1 MMDQSS
7 SWSQLHQSQFHPPS
21 WQGRTPPVISAVR
34 NTSKRVDERP
44 GAAEPIAGALVAS
57 LDPAKIQEVAASQL
71 VILDGYYQSVLR
83 HTQQL
88 FRWAL
93 IGAGFGLLFFL
104 AAVGLQLFGQ
114 PVSVAIISLICG
126 GIAEGM
132 AALNFLLYRRT
143 FRELEK
149 FHTRLDRTQQ
159 YLLANSICEKL
170 DQQFRPAAQAQLVRL
185 IMDTLLSDQT
195 RPKSPPPNG

>member
-7 SWSQLHQSQFHPPS
+7 SWSQLHQSQFRPPS
-21 WQGRTPPVISAVR
+21 WQGPTPSSLSAVR
-34 NTSKRVDERP
+34 NASKQVDERSRP
-44 GAAEPIAGALVAS
+44 AETITGAMVAS

-83 HTQQL
+83 HTQQF

-93 IGAGFGLLFFL
+93 IAAGFGLLFFL
-104 AAVGLQLFGQ
+104 AAVGLQIFRQ
-114 PVSVAIISLICG
+114 PASASIISLVCG
-126 GIAEGM
+126 GVVEGI
-132 AALNFLLYRRT
+132 AALNFLLYWRT

-149 FHTRLDRTQQ
+149 FHARLDRTQQ

-170 DQQFRPAAQAQLVRL
+170 DEKFRPTAQAQLVRL
-185 IMDTLLSDQT
+185 IMDTLVPGET
-195 RPKSPPPNG
+195 RPKSAHQND

>member
-21 WQGRTPPVISAVR
+21 WQGRTPPLLSAVR
-34 NTSKRVDERP
+34 NAPKQVGER
-44 GAAEPIAGALVAS
+44 AEPAEPLAGALVAR

-93 IGAGFGLLFFL
+93 IEAGFGLLLFL
-104 AAVGLQLFGQ
+104 AAVSLQFFHQ
-114 PVSVAIISLICG
+114 PVSVSIMSLVG
-126 GIAEGM
+126 GGVMEGM
-132 AALNFLLYRRT
+132 AALNFLLYWQT

-149 FHTRLDRTQQ
+149 FHTRLNQTQQ

-170 DQQFRPAAQAQLVRL
+170 DQQFKPTAQAQLVRL
-185 IMDTLLSDQT
+185 IMDTMASDQT
-195 RPKSPPPNG
+195 KPKSIHQNG

>member
-1 MMDQSS
+1 M
-7 SWSQLHQSQFHPPS
+7 
-21 WQGRTPPVISAVR
+21 
-34 NTSKRVDERP
+34 
-44 GAAEPIAGALVAS
+44 VAS

-93 IGAGFGLLFFL
+93 IAAGFGLLLFL
-104 AAVGLQLFGQ
+104 AAVALQVFHQ
-114 PVSVAIISLICG
+114 PVSVSIISLVCG
-126 GIAEGM
+126 GIMEGM
-132 AALNFLLYRRT
+132 AALNFLLYRQT

-149 FHTRLDRTQQ
+149 FHTRLNRTQQ

-170 DQQFRPAAQAQLVRL
+170 DQQYKPTAQAQLVRL
-185 IMDTLLSDQT
+185 IMDTMASDQA
-195 RPKSPPPNG
+195 RPKSTQQNG

>member
-1 MMDQSS
+1 M
-7 SWSQLHQSQFHPPS
+7 
-21 WQGRTPPVISAVR
+21 
-34 NTSKRVDERP
+34 
-44 GAAEPIAGALVAS
+44 VAS

-71 VILDGYYQSVLR
+71 FILDGYYQSVLR

-104 AAVGLQLFGQ
+104 VAVSLQFFRQ
-114 PVSVAIISLICG
+114 PVSASIISLVCG
-126 GIAEGM
+126 GVMEGM

-170 DQQFRPAAQAQLVRL
+170 DQQFRSAAQAQLVRL
-185 IMDTLLSDQT
+185 IMDTLVPDQT
-195 RPKSPPPNG
+195 RPKSTQQNG